1 MSKLIILTRDKFLS
15 DSTQIIDNITDK
27 KIIICTYR
35 SQYEYIKK
43 KFKKSNVLFL
53 KLFFFINILNVINNK
68 FLKKSVLKFL
78 LNTIISKY
86 LTKIYKIINNFKI
99 LSVYIDSF
107 YNPYTFSIKFK
118 IIINFSKSS
127 LFLWANNE
135 KYTII
140 RNSYVYEKNIFNN
153 FF

>member
-53 KLFFFINILNVINNK
+53 KLFFFINILNVINK
-68 FLKKSVLKFL
+68 FLKKC
-78 LNTIISKY
+78 
-86 LTKIYKIINNFKI
+86 
-99 LSVYIDSF
+99 
-107 YNPYTFSIKFK
+107 IKF
-118 IIINFSKSS
+118 
-127 LFLWANNE
+127 
-135 KYTII
+135 Y
-140 RNSYVYEKNIFNN
+140 
-153 FF
+153 